1 MAYNNLSG
9 TVMQPNALMPRHDRN
24 GQIIVPI
31 VSGNLSTS
39 DGTEILNIPRLSN
52 ATDNALVINV
62 GGDANTLTCES
73 NLTFDG
79 SQLNI
84 TGDLVATT
92 GAQFGSDVVVSGGIH
107 LSASSAYLNWGGTVG
122 SLGYGIRDNAGTI
135 QYKNSDGYWINLS
148 NSAGSGSAAV
158 GPVGSLQYQ
167 AGSGEFSGS
176 SELVFSSNV
185 LQVNGGLKLN
195 RIHTSAS
202 LTASTSD
209 YYIGVNTAASPVSI
223 SLPNAGALQDGQTYV
238 IKDEGG
244 SAHTNNVTI
253 IASGSQT
260 IDSQNSVILE
270 SPYASIHLYCNGLDK
285 YYIC

>member
-9 TVMQPNALMPRHDRN
+9 TVMQPSAFMPRRDLD

-39 DGTEILNIPRLSN
+39 DGAEIINIPRLSN

-79 SQLNI
+79 SELNI
-84 TGDLVATT
+84 PGDLVASA

-135 QYKNSDGYWINLS
+135 QYKNSDGNWINIS
-148 NSAGSGSAAV
+148 SSAGPEAV

-167 AGSGEFSGS
+167 VGSGDFSGS

-185 LQVNGGLKLN
+185 LQINGGLKLN

-209 YYIGVNTAASPVSI
+209 YYIGVNTTASPVSI

-244 SAHTNNVTI
+244 SAATHNVTI

>member
-1 MAYNNLSG
+1 
-9 TVMQPNALMPRHDRN
+9 MQPNALMPRRD
-24 GQIIVPI
+24 GQIIIPI

-39 DGTEILNIPRLSN
+39 DGADIINIPRLSN

-62 GGDANTLTCES
+62 GGDANALACES

-79 SQLNI
+79 SQLGI
-84 TGDLVATT
+84 AGDLSASA
-92 GAQFGSDVVVSGGIH
+92 GAQFGSDVVVGGGVQ
-107 LSASSAYLNWGGTVG
+107 LSASSAYLNWGGTTG
-122 SLGYGIRDNAGTI
+122 SVGYGIRDNAGTI
-135 QYKNSDGYWINLS
+135 QYKNAGEEWINVS
-148 NSAGSGSAAV
+148 NSAGVSYPAT
-158 GPVGSLQYQ
+158 GPVGSLQIQ
-167 AGSGEFSGS
+167 VGSGEFSGS
-176 SELVFSSNV
+176 SELVFASNV

-238 IKDEGG
+238 VKDEGG
-244 SAHTNNVTI
+244 SAATHNVTI

>member
-1 MAYNNLSG
+1 
-9 TVMQPNALMPRHDRN
+9 MQPNALMPRLNRD
-24 GQIIVPI
+24 GQIIIPI

-39 DGTEILNIPRLSN
+39 DGADIINIPRLSN

-62 GGDANTLTCES
+62 GGDANALACES

-79 SQLNI
+79 SQLGI
-84 TGDLVATT
+84 AGDLSASA
-92 GAQFGSDVVVSGGIH
+92 GAQFGSDVVVGGGVQ
-107 LSASSAYLNWGGTVG
+107 LSASSAYLNWGGTTG
-122 SLGYGIRDNAGTI
+122 SVGYGIRDNAGTI
-135 QYKNSDGYWINLS
+135 QYKNAGEEWINVS
-148 NSAGSGSAAV
+148 QSAGVSYPAT
-158 GPVGSLQYQ
+158 GPVGSLQIQ
-167 AGSGEFSGS
+167 VGSGEFSGS
-176 SELVFSSNV
+176 SELVFASNV

-238 IKDEGG
+238 VKDEGG
-244 SAHTNNVTI
+244 SAATHNVTI

>member
-1 MAYNNLSG
+1 
-9 TVMQPNALMPRHDRN
+9 MQPNALMPRLNRD
-24 GQIIVPI
+24 GQIIIPI

-39 DGTEILNIPRLSN
+39 DGADIINIPRLSN

-62 GGDANTLTCES
+62 GGDANALACES

-79 SQLNI
+79 SQLGI
-84 TGDLVATT
+84 AGDLSASA
-92 GAQFGSDVVVSGGIH
+92 GAQFGSDVVVGGGVQ
-107 LSASSAYLNWGGTVG
+107 LSASSAYLNWGGTTG
-122 SLGYGIRDNAGTI
+122 SVGYGIRDNAGTI
-135 QYKNSDGYWINLS
+135 QYKNAGEEWINVS
-148 NSAGSGSAAV
+148 NSAGVSYPAT
-158 GPVGSLQYQ
+158 GPVGSLQIQ
-167 AGSGEFSGS
+167 VGSGEFSGS
-176 SELVFSSNV
+176 SELVFASNV

-238 IKDEGG
+238 VKDEGG
-244 SAHTNNVTI
+244 SAATHNVTI

>member
-24 GQIIVPI
+24 GHCIVPI

-39 DGTEILNIPRLSN
+39 DGADIINIPRLSN

-62 GGDANTLTCES
+62 GGDANALACES

-79 SQLNI
+79 SQLGI
-84 TGDLVATT
+84 AGDLSASA
-92 GAQFGSDVVVSGGIH
+92 GAQFGSDVVVGGGVH
-107 LSASSAYLNWGGTVG
+107 LSASSAYLNWGEATG

-135 QYKNSDGYWINLS
+135 QYKNAGEEWINVS
-148 NSAGSGSAAV
+148 NSAGVSYPAT
-158 GPVGSLQYQ
+158 GPVGSLQIQ
-167 AGSGEFSGS
+167 VGSGEFSGS
-176 SELVFSSNV
+176 SELVFASNV

-238 IKDEGG
+238 VKDEGG
-244 SAHTNNVTI
+244 SAAIHNVTI

>member
-1 MAYNNLSG
+1 VAYNNLSG

-24 GQIIVPI
+24 GQMIIPI

-39 DGTEILNIPRLSN
+39 DGADIINIPRLSN

-62 GGDANTLTCES
+62 GGDANALACES

-79 SQLNI
+79 SQLGI
-84 TGDLVATT
+84 AGDLSASA
-92 GAQFGSDVVVSGGIH
+92 GAQFGADVVVSGGIH
-107 LSASSAYLNWGGTVG
+107 LSASSAYLNWGETTG
-122 SLGYGIRDNAGTI
+122 SVGYGIRDNVGTI
-135 QYKNSDGYWINLS
+135 QYKNAGGGWTNVSQ
-148 NSAGSGSAAV
+148 SAGVSYPAT
-158 GPVGSLQYQ
+158 GPVGSLQIQ
-167 AGSGEFSGS
+167 VGSGEFSGS
-176 SELVFSSNV
+176 SELVFASNV
-185 LQVNGGLKLN
+185 LQINGGLKLN

-244 SAHTNNVTI
+244 AAHTNSVTI
-253 IASGSQT
+253 LASGSQT

-270 SPYASIHLYCNGLDK
+270 SPYASIHLYCNGIDK

>member
-9 TVMQPNALMPRHDRN
+9 TVMQPNALMPRLNRD
-24 GQIIVPI
+24 GQIIIPI

-39 DGTEILNIPRLSN
+39 DGADIINIPRLSN

-62 GGDANTLTCES
+62 GGDANALACES

-79 SQLNI
+79 SQLGI
-84 TGDLVATT
+84 AGDLSASA
-92 GAQFGSDVVVSGGIH
+92 GAQFGSDVVVGGGVQ
-107 LSASSAYLNWGGTVG
+107 LSASSAYLNWGGTTG
-122 SLGYGIRDNAGTI
+122 SVGYGIRDNAGTI
-135 QYKNSDGYWINLS
+135 QYKNAGEEWINVS
-148 NSAGSGSAAV
+148 NSAGVSYPAT
-158 GPVGSLQYQ
+158 GPVGSLQIQ
-167 AGSGEFSGS
+167 VGSGEFSGS
-176 SELVFSSNV
+176 SELVFASNV

-238 IKDEGG
+238 VKDEGG
-244 SAHTNNVTI
+244 SAAIHNVTI

>member
-24 GQIIVPI
+24 GQMIIPI

-39 DGTEILNIPRLSN
+39 DGADIINIPRLSN

-62 GGDANTLTCES
+62 GGDANALACES

-79 SQLNI
+79 SQLGI
-84 TGDLVATT
+84 AGDLSASA
-92 GAQFGSDVVVSGGIH
+92 GAQFGADVVVSGGIH
-107 LSASSAYLNWGGTVG
+107 LSASSAYLNWGETTG
-122 SLGYGIRDNAGTI
+122 SVGYGIRDNVGTI
-135 QYKNSDGYWINLS
+135 QYKNAGGGWTNVSQ
-148 NSAGSGSAAV
+148 SAGVSYPAT
-158 GPVGSLQYQ
+158 GPVGSLQIQ
-167 AGSGEFSGS
+167 VGSGEFSGS
-176 SELVFSSNV
+176 SELVFASNV
-185 LQVNGGLKLN
+185 LQINGGLKLN

-244 SAHTNNVTI
+244 AAHTNSVTI
-253 IASGSQT
+253 LASGSQT

-270 SPYASIHLYCNGLDK
+270 SPYASIHLYCNGIDK